1 MNLSPSTKFSATVAS
16 IVAGVAVVASGT
28 WYTANSLRDITE
40 EIKELRR
47 EVRQANADHWTVYDM
62 ERWSRQLERLNKDIE
77 LIVPEVGTRTT
88 VGSKD

>member
-1 MNLSPSTKFSATVAS
+1 MPLNPSTKFSATLAS
-16 IVAGVAVVASGT
+16 IIGGVALVASGT

-62 ERWSRQLERLNKDIE
+62 ERWSRQLERLNKDSGIV
-77 LIVPEVGTRTT
+77 VPEVGVRPAAS
-88 VGSKD
+88 GKD